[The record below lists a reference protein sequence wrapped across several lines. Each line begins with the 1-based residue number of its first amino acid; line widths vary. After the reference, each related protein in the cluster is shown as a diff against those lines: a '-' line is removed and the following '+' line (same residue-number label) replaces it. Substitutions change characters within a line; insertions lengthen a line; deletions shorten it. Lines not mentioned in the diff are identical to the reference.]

1 LTGTAERVP
10 ELLARG
16 RELLA
21 RDRGREAA
29 DVFGRVLLLEPGN
42 PEARQGLGCARSLAV
57 EEERALAAQLDD
69 AARALDRGETDRAA
83 VLAGDVL
90 ARGGDRD
97 RAALLLDRID
107 PRSGVMEPARLPAS
121 AAPAALPANVPP
133 RSRAVF
139 TAACGLGFVLL
150 AVGIRASWDHLF
162 VQLART
168 PTPSAV
174 VAPPFSSLPAVSDG
188 DRAVAE
194 ARRLRIPLVA
204 IVDTNCDPDLVDYP
218 VAGNDDA
225 IRSVRLILSVIV
237 QTITQ
242 ARVEFEAK
250 YGRRKEQPA
259 GAPAAAAAAV
269 PTHESGAVESP
280 APPPASSPA
289 ASPAE
294 VITMA

>member
-1 LTGTAERVP
+1 APTWQARAMQSSMEAPSIGTKGTTSTAPIRGCSPWCERRSMRGTTVSKRASTACRRGSASPTAVRTLRLWSLSDWTSSTLTPGVPLSAAAAASMTSPRRPSLMLGTHSISLIRPLLSRLRPIRVRFFLNRRRLLPIIRPNESEASAHLTGTAERVP

-121 AAPAALPANVPP
+121 AAPAALPANVRP
-133 RSRAVF
+133 R
-139 TAACGLGFVLL
+139 
-150 AVGIRASWDHLF
+150 
-162 VQLART
+162 
-168 PTPSAV
+168 
-174 VAPPFSSLPAVSDG
+174 
-188 DRAVAE
+188 
-194 ARRLRIPLVA
+194 
-204 IVDTNCDPDLVDYP
+204 
-218 VAGNDDA
+218 
-225 IRSVRLILSVIV
+225 
-237 QTITQ
+237 
-242 ARVEFEAK
+242 
-250 YGRRKEQPA
+250 
-259 GAPAAAAAAV
+259 
-269 PTHESGAVESP
+269 
-280 APPPASSPA
+280 
-289 ASPAE
+289 
-294 VITMA
+294 